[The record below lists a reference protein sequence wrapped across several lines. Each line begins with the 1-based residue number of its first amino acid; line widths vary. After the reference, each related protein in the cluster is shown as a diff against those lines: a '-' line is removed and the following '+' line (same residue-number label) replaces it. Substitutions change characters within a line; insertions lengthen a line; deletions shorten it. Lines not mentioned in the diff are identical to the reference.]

1 MISVTKRIE
10 LPPKPILFIIV
21 ILFILFPMLE
31 YILYVIDK
39 QPTPFSLWD
48 YLFWGLLISWAQITR
63 VRLPFFASFSHI
75 FIFLLAAIILFP
87 LWVPPLLAAL
97 FFFNRSSANTYTW
110 YKDIF
115 NRLQTAITVAGAAL
129 VYWAVITYVPVEI
142 AGSNASQAI
151 ALAAASAVSFVIN
164 ITLVSLV
171 VHFSTGLP
179 IRDIWF
185 HNYGW
190 VLASYLIMS
199 PVVLLLARMYTSTPP
214 LLGNWGGWSVIL
226 FLIPL
231 YYARFHWDE
240 VVKLREA
247 FNKTVDLLS
256 NTIDAKDSHTFLHSE
271 RVTAIASALA
281 RAYGLDAAQIN
292 TIEKGS
298 RIHDI
303 GKIGIPDAVLFKPG
317 SLTEEEYNIIKK
329 HPEYGVRLLEPASDY
344 LSETFDIIKYHH
356 ERWDG
361 RGYPEG
367 LAGQEIPLWARIVG
381 LADAYEAMTAGRPYQ
396 KAKTPE
402 DALREIE
409 DLAGIQF
416 DPKLV
421 RLFREIWETN
431 PAWRD
436 REVFLRLYSSKVPS
450 LESSSPP
457 SLERE
462 PETSQK
468 SS

>member
-1 MISVTKRIE
+1 M
-10 LPPKPILFIIV
+10 
-21 ILFILFPMLE
+21 LFPPW
-31 YILYVIDK
+31 VA
-39 QPTPFSLWD
+39 P
-48 YLFWGLLISWAQITR
+48 LL
-63 VRLPFFASFSHI
+63 V
-75 FIFLLAAIILFP
+75 FIF
-87 LWVPPLLAAL
+87 
-97 FFFNRSSANTYTW
+97 FFSGGYKDPEYTW
-110 YKDIF
+110 YKDLF
-115 NRLQTAITVAGAAL
+115 NRLQTGITVATAAAS
-129 VYWAVITYVPVEI
+129 YWFVMQNLPVSI
-142 AGSNASQAI
+142 SGVDVS
-151 ALAAASAVSFVIN
+151 LAAAIIVASTVSFIVN
-164 ITLVSLV
+164 VSLV
-171 VHFSTGLP
+171 SVVVHLSTGLP

-199 PVVLLLARMYTSTPP
+199 PVVVLLARMYESNPP

>member
-1 MISVTKRIE
+1 M
-10 LPPKPILFIIV
+10 
-21 ILFILFPMLE
+21 
-31 YILYVIDK
+31 
-39 QPTPFSLWD
+39 
-48 YLFWGLLISWAQITR
+48 
-63 VRLPFFASFSHI
+63 
-75 FIFLLAAIILFP
+75 
-87 LWVPPLLAAL
+87 
-97 FFFNRSSANTYTW
+97 
-110 YKDIF
+110 
-115 NRLQTAITVAGAAL
+115 
-129 VYWAVITYVPVEI
+129 
-142 AGSNASQAI
+142 
-151 ALAAASAVSFVIN
+151 
-164 ITLVSLV
+164 
-171 VHFSTGLP
+171 
-179 IRDIWF
+179 
-185 HNYGW
+185 
-190 VLASYLIMS
+190 
-199 PVVLLLARMYTSTPP
+199 LARMYESNPP

>member
-1 MISVTKRIE
+1 
-10 LPPKPILFIIV
+10 
-21 ILFILFPMLE
+21 ML
-31 YILYVIDK
+31 V
-39 QPTPFSLWD
+39 
-48 YLFWGLLISWAQITR
+48 
-63 VRLPFFASFSHI
+63 
-75 FIFLLAAIILFP
+75 FIFLFSGSLKDP
-87 LWVPPLLAAL
+87 Q
-97 FFFNRSSANTYTW
+97 YTW
-110 YKDIF
+110 YKDLF
-115 NRLQTAITVAGAAL
+115 NRLQTGITVAAASL
-129 VYWAVITYVPVEI
+129 VYWSIVQNIPISISGVDVSQGFAVI
-142 AGSNASQAI
+142 
-151 ALAAASAVSFVIN
+151 AASAISFVVN
-164 ITLVSLV
+164 VSLV
-171 VHFSTGLP
+171 SIVVYLSTGLP
-179 IRDIWF
+179 IKDIWF
-185 HNYGW
+185 HNFGW

-199 PVVLLLARMYTSTPP
+199 PVVLLLARMYTASPP
-214 LLGNWGGWSVIL
+214 LLGSWGGWSVIL

-256 NTIDAKDSHTFLHSE
+256 NTIDAKDPHTYLHSS
-271 RVTAIASALA
+271 RVEAIASSLA
-281 RAYGLDAAQIN
+281 RAYGLDAAQVD

-317 SLTEEEYNIIKK
+317 LLTEDEYATIKK
-329 HPEYGVRLLEPASDY
+329 HPEYGVRLLAPAQDY

-367 LAGQEIPLWARIVG
+367 LAGQEIPLWARIVSI
-381 LADAYEAMTAGRPYQ
+381 ADAYEAMTAGRPYQ

-402 DALREIE
+402 EALLEIE
-409 DLAGIQF
+409 DLSGIQF

-421 RLFREIWETN
+421 RLFRGVWETN
-431 PAWRD
+431 PTWRD

-457 SLERE
+457 SSE
-462 PETSQK
+462 PEVETSQK
-468 SS
+468 

>member
-1 MISVTKRIE
+1 MVFT
-10 LPPKPILFIIV
+10 
-21 ILFILFPMLE
+21 
-31 YILYVIDK
+31 
-39 QPTPFSLWD
+39 
-48 YLFWGLLISWAQITR
+48 
-63 VRLPFFASFSHI
+63 FFLS
-75 FIFLLAAIILFP
+75 AAI
-87 LWVPPLLAAL
+87 
-97 FFFNRSSANTYTW
+97 RSDDYTW
-110 YKDIF
+110 YKDLF
-115 NRLQTAITVAGAAL
+115 NRLQTAIAAGLAAL
-129 VYWAVITYVPVEI
+129 TYLFIYHNMNITITSVDITLIIAVI
-142 AGSNASQAI
+142 
-151 ALAAASAVSFVIN
+151 LAAAVNYTIN
-164 ITLVSLV
+164 MSLV
-171 VHFSTGLP
+171 ATAISVTSGIPFK
-179 IRDIWF
+179 DVWF
-185 HNYGW
+185 HNFGW
-190 VLASYLIMS
+190 LLVSYLLMT
-199 PVVLLLARMYTSTPP
+199 PVIILLSRMYTADPP

-421 RLFREIWETN
+421 RIFKELWQSN
-431 PAWRD
+431 PPWRD
-436 REVFLRLYSSKVPS
+436 REVFIRLYSSTVPS

-462 PETSQK
+462 PETSPK

>member
-1 MISVTKRIE
+1 MVIFTVSIS
-10 LPPKPILFIIV
+10 
-21 ILFILFPMLE
+21 
-31 YILYVIDK
+31 
-39 QPTPFSLWD
+39 
-48 YLFWGLLISWAQITR
+48 
-63 VRLPFFASFSHI
+63 
-75 FIFLLAAIILFP
+75 
-87 LWVPPLLAAL
+87 
-97 FFFNRSSANTYTW
+97 
-110 YKDIF
+110 
-115 NRLQTAITVAGAAL
+115 
-129 VYWAVITYVPVEI
+129 
-142 AGSNASQAI
+142 
-151 ALAAASAVSFVIN
+151 
-164 ITLVSLV
+164 LVSLA
-171 VHFSTGLP
+171 VHLSTGLP
-179 IRDIWF
+179 FKDIWF
-185 HNYGW
+185 HNFGW
-190 VLASYLIMS
+190 IVASYLIMT
-199 PVVLLLARMYTSTPP
+199 PVALLLARMYDASPP
-214 LLGNWGGWSVIL
+214 LLGGWGGWSVVL

-303 GKIGIPDAVLFKPG
+303 GKIGIPDAILFKPG
-317 SLTEEEYNIIKK
+317 SLTDEEFAVIKK
-329 HPEYGVRLLEPASDY
+329 HPEYGVRLLEPAQDY
-344 LSETFDIIKYHH
+344 LRETFDIIKYHH

-402 DALREIE
+402 QALEEIE

-416 DPKLV
+416 DPRLV

-431 PAWRD
+431 PTWRD

-450 LESSSPP
+450 LESSSPS

-462 PETSQK
+462 PETSQP

>member
-1 MISVTKRIE
+1 MRLS
-10 LPPKPILFIIV
+10 PAPKKILLLLFVLSLALIV
-21 ILFILFPMLE
+21 ITFGLYE
-31 YILYVIDK
+31 YGVALNLDNNFALINAI
-39 QPTPFSLWD
+39 
-48 YLFWGLLISWAQITR
+48 FWGLLISWAQYTA
-63 VRLPFFASFSHI
+63 VKLP
-75 FIFLLAAIILFP
+75 LLARISHSYLFILSTILLFP
-87 LWVPPLLAAL
+87 PWVPPILVFTFFLSAAIK
-97 FFFNRSSANTYTW
+97 SEQYTW
-110 YKDIF
+110 YKDLF
-115 NRLQTAITVAGAAL
+115 NRLQTAVSAGLATFAYLFIYFNANIIVAGIDLTLILAVVIAAT
-129 VYWAVITYVPVEI
+129 VYYI
-142 AGSNASQAI
+142 ANM
-151 ALAAASAVSFVIN
+151 
-164 ITLVSLV
+164 SLV
-171 VHFSTGLP
+171 ATAISATSGIPFKDV
-179 IRDIWF
+179 WF
-185 HNYGW
+185 HNFGW
-190 VLASYLIMS
+190 LLVSYLLMT
-199 PVVLLLARMYTSTPP
+199 PVIILLSRMYVADPP
-214 LLGNWGGWSVIL
+214 LLGNWGGWAVIL

>member
-1 MISVTKRIE
+1 M
-10 LPPKPILFIIV
+10 
-21 ILFILFPMLE
+21 M
-31 YILYVIDK
+31 
-39 QPTPFSLWD
+39 TP
-48 YLFWGLLISWAQITR
+48 
-63 VRLPFFASFSHI
+63 
-75 FIFLLAAIILFP
+75 
-87 LWVPPLLAAL
+87 
-97 FFFNRSSANTYTW
+97 
-110 YKDIF
+110 
-115 NRLQTAITVAGAAL
+115 
-129 VYWAVITYVPVEI
+129 
-142 AGSNASQAI
+142 
-151 ALAAASAVSFVIN
+151 VS
-164 ITLVSLV
+164 
-171 VHFSTGLP
+171 
-179 IRDIWF
+179 
-185 HNYGW
+185 
-190 VLASYLIMS
+190 
-199 PVVLLLARMYTSTPP
+199 LLLARMYAADPP
-214 LLGNWGGWSVIL
+214 LLGGWGGLSVAL

-240 VVKLREA
+240 VVKMRKS
-247 FNKTVDLLS
+247 FDSTVELLS

-303 GKIGIPDAVLFKPG
+303 GKIGIPDAILFKPG
-317 SLTEEEYNIIKK
+317 SLTDEEFAVIKK
-329 HPEYGVRLLEPASDY
+329 HPEYGVRLLEPAQDY
-344 LSETFDIIKYHH
+344 LRETFDIIKYHH

-402 DALREIE
+402 QALEEIE

-416 DPKLV
+416 DPRLV

-431 PAWRD
+431 PTWRD

-450 LESSSPP
+450 LESSSPS

-462 PETSQK
+462 PETSQP

>member
-1 MISVTKRIE
+1 M
-10 LPPKPILFIIV
+10 
-21 ILFILFPMLE
+21 
-31 YILYVIDK
+31 
-39 QPTPFSLWD
+39 
-48 YLFWGLLISWAQITR
+48 
-63 VRLPFFASFSHI
+63 HI
-75 FIFLLAAIILFP
+75 
-87 LWVPPLLAAL
+87 
-97 FFFNRSSANTYTW
+97 
-110 YKDIF
+110 
-115 NRLQTAITVAGAAL
+115 
-129 VYWAVITYVPVEI
+129 
-142 AGSNASQAI
+142 
-151 ALAAASAVSFVIN
+151 
-164 ITLVSLV
+164 
-171 VHFSTGLP
+171 STGLP
-179 IRDIWF
+179 YKDIWF

-199 PVVLLLARMYTSTPP
+199 PVALLLARMYSASPA
-214 LLGNWGGWSVIL
+214 LLGGWGGWSVIL

>member
-1 MISVTKRIE
+1 M
-10 LPPKPILFIIV
+10 LLFPPWVAPILV
-21 ILFILFPMLE
+21 
-31 YILYVIDK
+31 
-39 QPTPFSLWD
+39 
-48 YLFWGLLISWAQITR
+48 
-63 VRLPFFASFSHI
+63 
-75 FIFLLAAIILFP
+75 
-87 LWVPPLLAAL
+87 
-97 FFFNRSSANTYTW
+97 FFFYINITNNRSYTL
-110 YKDIF
+110 YKDYF
-115 NRLQTAITVAGAAL
+115 NRLQTGLSI
-129 VYWAVITYVPVEI
+129 
-142 AGSNASQAI
+142 AI
-151 ALAAASAVSFVIN
+151 ATLVFWAINHSIAFKIGAYDATLGIGIIAASASAFVVN
-164 ITLVSLV
+164 ISLISLV
-171 VHFSTGLP
+171 VYLTTGLSF
-179 IRDIWF
+179 RDIWF
-185 HNYGW
+185 HNFGW

-199 PVVLLLARMYTSTPP
+199 PVVLLLARMYHSTPP

-317 SLTEEEYNIIKK
+317 SLTEEEYNTVKK
-329 HPEYGVRLLEPASDY
+329 HPEYGVRLLEPASEY

-381 LADAYEAMTAGRPYQ
+381 IADAYEAMTAGRPYQ
-396 KAKTPE
+396 KAKSPE
-402 DALREIE
+402 DALAEIE

-421 RLFREIWETN
+421 KLFREIWETN
-431 PAWRD
+431 PNWRD

-450 LESSSPP
+450 LESSSPS
-457 SLERE
+457 SLEPE
-462 PETSQK
+462 AETSQK
-468 SS
+468 SN

>member
-1 MISVTKRIE
+1 M
-10 LPPKPILFIIV
+10 
-21 ILFILFPMLE
+21 
-31 YILYVIDK
+31 
-39 QPTPFSLWD
+39 
-48 YLFWGLLISWAQITR
+48 FWGALFAWAQFAE
-63 VRLPFFASFSHI
+63 VKLLAYASFSHL
-75 FIFLLAAIILFP
+75 FIFVLAAIIIFP
-87 LWVPPLLAAL
+87 PWVVPLLIFL
-97 FFFNRSSANTYTW
+97 FYINPSIFNLTKEDFSYTW
-110 YKDIF
+110 YKDFF
-115 NRLQTAITVAGAAL
+115 NRLQSLLAAAGAAF
-129 VYWAVITYVPVEI
+129 VFTFIYNNIPIYISDVNITQMVAIILASI
-142 AGSNASQAI
+142 ANFI
-151 ALAAASAVSFVIN
+151 IN
-164 ITLVSLV
+164 ISLVSLA
-171 VHFSTGLP
+171 VHISTRMP
-179 IRDIWF
+179 IKDIWF
-185 HNYGW
+185 HNFGW
-190 VLASYLIMS
+190 IVFSYMLMT
-199 PVVLLLARMYTSTPP
+199 PVSLLLARLYNANPP
-214 LLGNWGGWSVIL
+214 LLGNWGGWAVIL

-281 RAYGLDAAQIN
+281 RAYGLDAAQVN

-329 HPEYGVRLLEPASDY
+329 HPEYGVRLLEPASEY